1 MDSFQRVLVGLV
13 LGPCGRVDEAGREV
27 HDGEALGRELERV
40 FGHRGERGRLGHPV
54 RHGGV
59 YETGRADVAGVAC
72 LGCDDY
78 DLFRRAGAK
87 EGEESILWMTPRVLI
102 LNWTKEYS

>member
-1 MDSFQRVLVGLV
+1 MSTR
-13 LGPCGRVDEAGREV
+13 P
-27 HDGEALGRELERV
+27 GERFTTVKPSGASSELERI

-54 RHGGV
+54 RHGV
-59 YETGRADVAGVAC
+59 DETGRADVAGVAC